1 MESTVDLLW
10 LKLIFLAVIFVAG
23 WGGGV
28 LPLIGS
34 GRAADGRLMSWGNAF
49 AAGIFFG
56 IGLIHMLPEA
66 HAAWLE
72 LGWSYPMAFVLAG
85 TAFLFFFLFEHVLLP
100 EPAHEV
106 VHSHHHHGGEG
117 SFAHVDMDQ
126 VATSA
131 YPYVLVLTLSIHSVV
146 AGIALGAQQSLTNVA
161 FIFLAIITHKA
172 TAGFALGV
180 SLARNDI
187 PSRRS
192 HSLVALFGAMTPLGI
207 VLGMVLSGL
216 LGDDGESIFDA
227 AFLALAAGTFIYIS
241 ALDILQD
248 EFLRPGSR
256 WAKWFFA
263 ALAVALMALLV
274 VWI

>member
-1 MESTVDLLW
+1 MDLFW
-10 LKLIFLAVIFVAG
+10 LKLIFLATILLSG

-28 LPLIGS
+28 LPLVG
-34 GRAADGRLMSWGNAF
+34 AARNPGGRLLSWGNAF

-66 HAAWLE
+66 DVKWRA
-72 LGWSYPMAFVLAG
+72 LGWSYPMAFALAAA
-85 TAFLFFFLFEHVLLP
+85 AFLLFFLFEHVLLP
-100 EPAHEV
+100 DAAHEV
-106 VHSHHHHGGEG
+106 VHSHHHH
-117 SFAHVDMDQ
+117 SDDAFAHFDMDQ

-131 YPYVLVLTLSIHSVV
+131 FPYVLVLTLSIHSVV
-146 AGIALGAQQSLTNVA
+146 AGVALGAQQNLTNVT

-180 SLARNDI
+180 SLARNEV
-187 PSRRS
+187 PRGRS
-192 HSLVALFGAMTPLGI
+192 FSLIGLFGAMTPLGI
-207 VLGMVLSGL
+207 VLGMVVSSL
-216 LGDDGESIFDA
+216 LASRWENLFDA

-256 WAKWFFA
+256 WAKWLSA
-263 ALAVALMALLV
+263 ALAVALMALLSLWV
-274 VWI
+274 